1 MFAGRIAIF
10 ATLGT
15 LFLSTVSVAQQP
27 AVNDNHGKEWRQLT
41 ETTNLSWN
49 QVAQVCK
56 RDGSACSGAVGGRD
70 LTGWVWASQSDVAQ
84 LFSYY
89 TPDILANPSNPSVA
103 GIPYFFP
110 ASGFLNQFRSTFAM
124 FLTYQTG
131 QRADGWTA
139 STDSAGLPVSGSVGA
154 GTTPTSISGSFSV
167 GPLSDPAAADPIRGV
182 FLWRSTGL
190 GKSAVVANDDAGQ
203 VFSPAGGTAVA
214 NVLAND
220 WNAGAPATTA
230 NVTLSQESSTSDG
243 VALDSSG
250 SVVVAAG
257 TEATTHTLVY
267 KICDQANPTNCDGAA
282 VRVTVPPYVVNAV
295 NDQGS
300 ASPSTGGVAVANVLA
315 NDTLGT
321 GLATTAN
328 VRLSQQSSTDAGV
341 TLDPAD
347 GSVDVAPGTAIGTHT
362 LLYQICESANPSNCD
377 QATVTVSVQ
386 PNAVRAVNDQA
397 RASSKTPGTA
407 IASVLANDWLGS
419 VRATTASVKLSLVS
433 LSPPSKDI
441 RLDLTRGSV
450 DVLRKT
456 QSGLYALV
464 YQICEI
470 ASPSN
475 CDKATVTLDLSGS
488 GK

>member
-1 MFAGRIAIF
+1 MFAGRIAIL

-15 LFLSTVSVAQQP
+15 LFLSTVSEAQQP
-27 AVNDNHGKEWRQLT
+27 AVNDNHGREWRQLT
-41 ETTNLSWN
+41 ETSNLSWN
-49 QVAQVCK
+49 QVAQVCP
-56 RDGSACSGAVGGRD
+56 RDGAACSGVVGGRD
-70 LTGWVWASQSDVAQ
+70 LTGWVWATQSDVTQ

-89 TPDILANPSNPSVA
+89 TPDILANPSVA
-103 GIPYFFP
+103 GLPYFFA

-139 STDSAGLPVSGSVGA
+139 STDSAGLPVSGGVGA

-315 NDTLGT
+315 NDTLGA

-341 TLDPAD
+341 TLDLAD
-347 GSVDVAPGTAIGTHT
+347 GSVDVAAGTASGTHT
-362 LLYQICESANPSNCD
+362 LLYQICETANPTNCD

-386 PNAVRAVNDQA
+386 PYAVRAVNDQA

-419 VRATTASVKLSLVS
+419 VRATTANVKLSLVS
-433 LSPPSKDI
+433 LSPPNKDI

-456 QSGLYALV
+456 QSGLHTLV

-475 CDKATVTLDLSGS
+475 CAQATVTLDLSGS